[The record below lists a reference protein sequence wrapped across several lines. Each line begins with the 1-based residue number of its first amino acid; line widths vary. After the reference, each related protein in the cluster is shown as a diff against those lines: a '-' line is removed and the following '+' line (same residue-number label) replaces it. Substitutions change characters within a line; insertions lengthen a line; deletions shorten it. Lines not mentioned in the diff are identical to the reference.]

1 MRVDFVVPR
10 YGREVVGGA
19 EAAVRMLA
27 TRLAASPGYDVGV
40 LTTCARDSRT
50 WADEYRP
57 GATVEDGV
65 AVQRFASVSGR
76 DRRFD
81 RIARRVLL
89 GKDPTVA
96 DQREFLRRQGPV
108 NPAVVDAAEASRADV
123 VVFSPYLYDP
133 IVRGIERVGERAVL
147 HPAAHDEPA
156 LNLSVYEP
164 VFRGA
169 GGLVFYTDG
178 ERRLVDERFGLA
190 AKPQLVLGLGV
201 DPPAER
207 PDPGQ
212 ARAALGLSPDQPYL
226 VCVGRVDDNK
236 GTSLLAQLFG
246 VYKARR
252 PGPLKLVFLGQ
263 VVDRPP
269 AHPDVLVAGPVPEA
283 VKWGAYA
290 GALAFV
296 TPSPY
301 ESFSLVLIEA
311 WLAGAPAL
319 ANRIC
324 VATREHVSRSGG
336 GLLFGSYAEF
346 EAALDRLVDDAG
358 LRERLAGRG
367 RAYAE
372 GRFGWPGLLDRYG
385 RFLATATERG
395 RR

>member
-10 YGREVVGGA
+10 YGRDVVGGA

-27 TRLAASPGYDVGV
+27 TRLASSPGWEVGV

-50 WADEYRP
+50 WANEYAP
-57 GATVEDGV
+57 GASVEDGV
-65 AVQRFASVSGR
+65 AVRRFRSTSGR

-81 RIARRVLL
+81 RIARTVLL
-89 GKDPTVA
+89 GKDPTPA
-96 DQREFLRRQGPV
+96 QQQEFLRLQGPV
-108 NPAVVDAAEASRADV
+108 CPEVVDAAEASPADV

-133 IVRGIERVGERAVL
+133 IVRGIERVGGRAVL

-156 LNLSVYEP
+156 LNLSMYEP
-164 VFRGA
+164 VFEGA
-169 GGLVFYTDG
+169 AGLVFYTDG
-178 ERRLVDERFGLA
+178 ERHLVAERFGLA

-201 DPPAER
+201 DPPADR
-207 PDPGQ
+207 PDAAA
-212 ARAALGLSPDQPYL
+212 ARSALGLSPGEPYL

-236 GTSLLAQLFG
+236 GTSLLAQLFAT
-246 VYKARR
+246 YKARH
-252 PGPLKLVFLGQ
+252 PGPLKLVYLGQ

-269 AHPDVLVAGPVPEA
+269 AHPDVVVAGPVPEP

-319 ANRIC
+319 VNRIC
-324 VATREHVSRSGG
+324 VATSEHASRSGG
-336 GLLFGSYAEF
+336 GLPFGSYAEF

-358 LRERLAGRG
+358 LRERLADRG

-372 GRFGWPGLLDRYG
+372 ARFAWPVLLDRYG
-385 RFLATATERG
+385 RFLTTASERV